1 MQFKNKVV
9 VITGAS
15 SGIGRALAYEFA
27 SHGARIVMGARSEE
41 KLQQIAADLKSRN
54 TEVTYAP
61 TDVTQEADCRRLIE
75 TAVTRFGG
83 VDILIC
89 NAGISMRAPIR
100 RGRPECAPTT
110 DGCQLLGNC
119 LLHKICPTLHPAKPG
134 VDRRRLHR

>member
-54 TEVTYAP
+54 TEVAYAP

-83 VDILIC
+83 VDHIDLQC
-89 NAGISMRAPIR
+89 RYLDACPVR
-100 RGRPECAPTT
+100 RGRPECGS
-110 DGCQLLGNC
+110 D
-119 LLHKICPTLHPAKPG
+119 
-134 VDRRRLHR
+134 D